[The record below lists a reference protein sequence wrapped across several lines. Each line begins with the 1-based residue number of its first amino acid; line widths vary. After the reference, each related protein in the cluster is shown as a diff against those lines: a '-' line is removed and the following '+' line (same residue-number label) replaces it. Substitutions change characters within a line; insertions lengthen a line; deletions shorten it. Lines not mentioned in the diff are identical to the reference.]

1 MEFIDQKIM
10 LKFVTT
16 NLRGNNIVIDNIN
29 IYDPQ
34 NTNLKDY
41 DLSDITIQPNPSDG
55 IFELL
60 CQNQYIKSIQVAN
73 SIGQSIITKK
83 VNRSISNYSIDIKN
97 YNSGLY
103 FITIKSEENEL
114 TIPIIKK

>member
-1 MEFIDQKIM
+1 M
-10 LKFVTT
+10 
-16 NLRGNNIVIDNIN
+16 IDNIN

-41 DLSDITIQPNPSDG
+41 TSSDITIQPNPSDG

-60 CQNQYIKSIQVAN
+60 CHNQYIKSIQVAN
-73 SIGQSIITKK
+73 SIGQSIITKVK
-83 VNRSISNYSIDIKN
+83 TNISNYSIDIKN

-103 FITIKSEENEL
+103 FITIKTKE
-114 TIPIIKK
+114 